1 VRANLATA
9 YPKAAGVQRWM
20 RTLTLDRA
28 AGRVVLEED
37 FVLAEPREVQLNLM
51 TAKEPVVS
59 GGTLRIGAV
68 NVGFDAALWK
78 AEVEKIALTD
88 AALKWS
94 WGEAVWRVKL
104 VGTMEKVVSRLE
116 MRSAA

>member
-1 VRANLATA
+1 
-9 YPKAAGVQRWM
+9 M

-28 AGRVVLEED
+28 AGRVEVVED
-37 FVLAEPREVQLNLM
+37 FELETPRKVELNLM

-59 GGTLRIGAV
+59 GGTLRVGAV
-68 NVGFDAALWK
+68 SVDFDAEVLR

-88 AALKWS
+88 AALRWS

-104 VGTMEKVVSRLE
+104 VGMSGKGVWRME
-116 MRSAA
+116 MRSGG